1 MRDEWDGN
9 ATMNHRS
16 TVRNSVKCNH
26 LAQED
31 GNEPSGSERGKE
43 LST

>member
-1 MRDEWDGN
+1 
-9 ATMNHRS
+9 MNHKI

-43 LST
+43 LSTYLSN